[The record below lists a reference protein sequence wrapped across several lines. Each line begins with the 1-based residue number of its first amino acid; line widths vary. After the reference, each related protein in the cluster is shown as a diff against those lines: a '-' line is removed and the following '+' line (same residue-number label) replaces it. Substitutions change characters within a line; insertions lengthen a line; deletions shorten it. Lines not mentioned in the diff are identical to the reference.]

1 MRENRTVPFRD
12 TSIKVSRNYYGHQYI
27 CMADVCE
34 IIKQRELLK
43 DVAILN
49 LCPSAMKMTFR
60 RNGREYWA
68 IRPSDM
74 YTIIQLVRRESILPR
89 DLIDELEDFGNK
101 VFEIEASEM
110 QAQHHVDTTVRF
122 NDDMPVTFRRIGDK
136 LMVNATQITQPYGH
150 LPSE

>member
-34 IIKQRELLK
+34 ITKQREILK
-43 DVAILN
+43 DGAILN
-49 LCPSAMKMTFR
+49 LCPSALKMTFR

-74 YTIIQLVRRESILPR
+74 HTIIQLVRR
-89 DLIDELEDFGNK
+89 
-101 VFEIEASEM
+101 
-110 QAQHHVDTTVRF
+110 
-122 NDDMPVTFRRIGDK
+122 
-136 LMVNATQITQPYGH
+136 
-150 LPSE
+150 LPSPIPGPIPAIRARPAPMAQPASAIPFAKTV

>member
-43 DVAILN
+43 DGAILN

-68 IRPSDM
+68 PAI
-74 YTIIQLVRRESILPR
+74 LKSISPR
-89 DLIDELEDFGNK
+89 
-101 VFEIEASEM
+101 ASSSPRM
-110 QAQHHVDTTVRF
+110 SVSTV
-122 NDDMPVTFRRIGDK
+122 
-136 LMVNATQITQPYGH
+136 
-150 LPSE
+150 

>member
-43 DVAILN
+43 DGAILN

-68 IRPSDM
+68 IRPS
-74 YTIIQLVRRESILPR
+74 
-89 DLIDELEDFGNK
+89 EDRKSTRLN
-101 VFEIEASEM
+101 SS
-110 QAQHHVDTTVRF
+110 HVCQSR
-122 NDDMPVTFRRIGDK
+122 MPSS
-136 LMVNATQITQPYGH
+136 A
-150 LPSE
+150 

>member
-43 DVAILN
+43 DGAILN

-60 RNGREYWA
+60 RNGRDATE
-68 IRPSDM
+68 RQTPS
-74 YTIIQLVRRESILPR
+74 RRSRTHFPR
-89 DLIDELEDFGNK
+89 RVSYMKG
-101 VFEIEASEM
+101 
-110 QAQHHVDTTVRF
+110 
-122 NDDMPVTFRRIGDK
+122 FR
-136 LMVNATQITQPYGH
+136 A
-150 LPSE
+150 